1 MIEIDDLFH
10 EDKHILDPFSQT
22 SISSRREYYINASS
36 KDEKID
42 RSKLSFFK
50 HQKLTRD
57 ILKDIDRLL
66 VLDDTGTGKT
76 GTVVSFTEYVE
87 EQTRAINPDFRVQ
100 HLQKAL
106 ILVKGDNQAADFE
119 HQLTKK
125 LSQKD
130 KYNAGSKKG
139 TTQKFKKF
147 YEIRHYEEFT
157 KEISRKGAEYF
168 YEKYSNTIIWVDEAH
183 NLILQKNDD
192 GKKTSEFT
200 LAGDKEKSYNILWDL
215 FHNIKNSKI
224 IFTTATPMVNYT
236 ISLTYLCNLLLP
248 ANGQIPRKLDISSL
262 SKFDFN
268 ILFSNLP
275 YENV

>member
-50 HQKLTRD
+50 HQKLTKD

-125 LSQKD
+125 LSKRD

-224 IFTTATPMVNYT
+224 I
-236 ISLTYLCNLLLP
+236 
-248 ANGQIPRKLDISSL
+248 
-262 SKFDFN
+262 
-268 ILFSNLP
+268 
-275 YENV
+275 